1 MLKRKAYY
9 ELLAWKRQSQGKT
22 ALLVEGARRVG
33 KSTLVEEFGRNE
45 YKTCLVI
52 DFFKASSEVK
62 ALFTDF
68 SDDLDALFSYLS
80 SVYGVRLHERESLIV
95 LDEIQ
100 FFPYARG
107 LVKYFVEDGRY
118 DFIQTGS
125 LISIKQNT
133 QEILIPSEEISFEL
147 NPFDFEEFL
156 WALREE
162 QLAEVLRQAM
172 RDNQPLPDALHKK
185 ATRLLREYMLVGG
198 MPAPVA
204 AYTER
209 RDFSA
214 AEEIKSQI
222 LALYRNDIARFA
234 KGYEYKVTS
243 VLDQIPGQLSKHE
256 KRFTLSALRGDP
268 RMRTYEEAF
277 FWLADARIANL
288 CFNTTDPHVGLKMS
302 EDHTTL
308 KCYMADTGLL
318 VTQAFNEG
326 HFTKD
331 EVYQSILLGKLQLN
345 EGMLVEN
352 LVAQMLKASGRKLWF
367 FSRYGE
373 RSEDRLEIDF
383 LISAGLPTRVTP
395 IEVKSTK
402 RYTTTSLEKFRG
414 KFGSRVGKEYLLHVG
429 QLKVEGK
436 RTYLPLYMGW
446 LL

>member
-1 MLKRKAYY
+1 MLNRKAYRR
-9 ELLAWKRQSQGKT
+9 LLEWKKNSQGKT

-33 KSTLVEEFGRNE
+33 KSTLVEDFGRKE
-45 YKTCLVI
+45 YKSCLVI
-52 DFFKASSEVK
+52 DFYKASDDIK

-68 SDDLDALFSYLS
+68 SNNLDALFSYLS
-80 SVYGVRLHERESLIV
+80 GIYGVKLYERNSLVV

-107 LVKYFVEDGRY
+107 MVKYFVEDGRY
-118 DFIQTGS
+118 DFIETGS

-133 QEILIPSEEISFEL
+133 KDILIPSEEVTFEL

-156 WALREE
+156 WALDEE
-162 QLAEVLRQAM
+162 QLAVTIRKAAEDR
-172 RDNQPLPDALHKK
+172 QPLPDALHKK
-185 ATRLLREYMLVGG
+185 ATRLFREYMLVGG

-204 AYTER
+204 AYAKK

-222 LALYRNDIARFA
+222 MILYRNDIARFA

-243 VLDQIPGQLSKHE
+243 VLDEIPAQLSKHE
-256 KRFTLSALRGDP
+256 KKFTLSALVGDP

-277 FWLADARIANL
+277 FWLEDARIANL
-288 CFNTTDPHVGLKMS
+288 CLNTTDPHVGLKAS
-302 EDHTTL
+302 EDHSTF

-318 VTQAFNEG
+318 ITHAFNEG
-326 HFTKD
+326 CLIRED
-331 EVYQSILLGKLQLN
+331 AYRDILLGKLQLN
-345 EGMLVEN
+345 EGMIVEN
-352 LVAQMLKASGRKLWF
+352 VVAQMLRTSGRKLWF
-367 FSRYGE
+367 FSRYSSN
-373 RSEDRLEIDF
+373 SEDRMEIDF
-383 LISAGLPTRVTP
+383 LISKGKPAKITP

-402 RYTTTSLEKFRG
+402 RYTTTSLEKFKA
-414 KFGSRVGKEYLLHVG
+414 KFGNRVGEEYVLHTG
-429 QLKVEGK
+429 QLRFEGK